1 MKNLVPPQECL
12 ALPESQ
18 FKTADGDMLLI
29 RPVSDGDITALARV
43 EEMSWSPEQR
53 ASEGTIRARFTSGAC
68 LSIAAHSRRRAEI
81 VGYVTA
87 LLDSDSSHGG
97 PFPWIHYAQLAQ
109 SPAFAKPENLYIVT
123 ISVLPDAPRGTGT
136 QLVRAMAEIG
146 SQKGLA
152 TLRYAIRLPRFAAR
166 AQQGVTAEEY
176 EQGLYS
182 GKFHEDLYKLARNA
196 GGSSVG
202 LVKDYY
208 DDPDSLDYG
217 LLIEHNLGR
226 ESR

>member
-1 MKNLVPPQECL
+1 M
-12 ALPESQ
+12 PESQ
-18 FKTADGDMLLI
+18 FATADGDLLSI
-29 RPVSDGDITALARV
+29 RPVSKGDIPALARV
-43 EEMSWSPEQR
+43 EELSWSPEQR
-53 ASEGTIRARFTSGAC
+53 ASLATIEARYTSGAC
-68 LSIAAHSRRRAEI
+68 LTIAAFSRARGEI

-87 LLDSDSSHGG
+87 LLDTDLNNGG

-109 SPAFAKPENLYIVT
+109 SPAFGKAQNLYIVT

-136 QLVRAMAEIG
+136 QLVKAMAAQG
-146 SQKGLA
+146 SELGLS
-152 TLRYAIRLPRFAAR
+152 TLRYAIRLPRYAAYSK
-166 AQQGVTAEEY
+166 QGVSAEEY

-182 GKFHEDLYKLARNA
+182 GKFHEDLYKLAKNA

-217 LLIEHNLGR
+217 LLIEHVLNEDSLVR
-226 ESR
+226 ETR